1 MKVKLL
7 LIVVAIIAVSSIEWM
22 IKKLSNLVISRFQ
35 DAEEV

>member
-22 IKKLSNLVISRFQ
+22 LKKLSNLVISQFG
-35 DAEEV
+35 DSEEV